1 MRRAWPAAGSATWL
15 AAALLLAAGCAGAP
29 PARVPDL
36 WEVKRELTEY
46 VASGRYE
53 AGVAAVA
60 GEARA
65 HLAERARAGG
75 KLALVL
81 DIDET
86 SLSNL
91 IPLQASDYG
100 RIIDGPCDLP
110 RGPCGMLAWIRL
122 ARAPALAPVAELA
135 ATARERGVAVFFISG
150 RPESVRAPTEQN
162 LRAQGFEWT
171 AVLLQPDGFHSAS
184 AVAFKAPA
192 RQRIIAQGYAIIAN
206 VGDQWSD
213 LDGGYAER
221 TFKLPNPFY
230 FIP

>member
-15 AAALLLAAGCAGAP
+15 AATLLLAAGCAGAP

-86 SLSNL
+86 SLSN
-91 IPLQASDYG
+91 IVPLQASDYG
-100 RIIDGPCDLP
+100 RIIGGPCDLP
-110 RGPCGMLAWIRL
+110 GGPCGMLAWIRL
-122 ARAPALAPVAELA
+122 ARAPAITPVAELA
-135 ATARERGVAVFFISG
+135 AEAQRLGVAVFFISG
-150 RPESVRAPTEQN
+150 RPESVRAPTERN
-162 LRAQGFEWT
+162 LRAQGLAWT
-171 AVLLQPDGFHSAS
+171 AVILQPDDFHPAS
-184 AVAFKAPA
+184 VVAFKGPA
-192 RQRIIAQGYAIIAN
+192 RESIVEQGYTIIVN

-230 FIP
+230 VIP